1 MNHPEITLVL
11 ARAANGVIGA
21 DGKMPWHLPAD
32 LRRFKQLTMGR
43 PMIMGRKTFDSLP
56 AILEG
61 RRHIVLT
68 RDPDW
73 QDEGAEP
80 VATIEEALK
89 LANAPHVMV
98 IGGAEIYR
106 LFLPQADRIE
116 LTEVGLEPKG
126 DAVIAYPDPAEW
138 REVAR
143 DDHPADDAGRPAYSF
158 VTFTRK
164 TG

>member
-1 MNHPEITLVL
+1 MNHPEITLIL
-11 ARAANGVIGA
+11 ARAANGVSGA

-126 DAVIAYPDPAEW
+126 DAIIAYPDPAEW